1 MHGVRQVGPVWALS
15 LCQQQRSKLPLMCC
29 LCRHQNV
36 FFSFAPLR
44 SGVSQVVLVVRNPP
58 ANAGDIRD
66 VSSIP
71 PVGKVSWRRAWQPT
85 PLFLPGECHGQGTL
99 AGYSPWAHKESDITG
114 VTEYTCTPDRW
125 VLLLLLFPLRSS
137 HGCKSPLSLIA
148 DLDLQALPPYCVA
161 IL

>member
-1 MHGVRQVGPVWALS
+1 MECDKWGLCGLSAYVSNRGPSCL
-15 LCQQQRSKLPLMCC
+15 LCAAYADTRIF
-29 LCRHQNV
+29 

-148 DLDLQALPPYCVA
+148 DLNLQALPPFCVA